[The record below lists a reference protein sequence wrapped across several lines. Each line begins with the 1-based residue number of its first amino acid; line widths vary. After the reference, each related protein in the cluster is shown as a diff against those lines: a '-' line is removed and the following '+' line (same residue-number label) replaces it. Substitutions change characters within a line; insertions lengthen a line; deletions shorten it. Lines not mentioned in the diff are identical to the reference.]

1 MNFNFF
7 KKNKLKRMK
16 KLVKTLII
24 ALFCLGTAQVFAQS
38 NKQYKI
44 VFQLTSNDTLVH
56 KALIKQISNALTAA
70 PKSKIEVV
78 CHNNGITMLQSNV
91 TKQAEGIKKLATQ
104 GVVFAACENTM
115 KERKIDKSTIVSEAI
130 FVPAGIIEIADKQD
144 KKWAYIK
151 AGF

>member
-1 MNFNFF
+1 
-7 KKNKLKRMK
+7 MK

-24 ALFCLGTAQVFAQS
+24 ALFCLGTAQIFAQS

-91 TKQAEGIKKLATQ
+91 TKQAEGIK
-104 GVVFAACENTM
+104 N
-115 KERKIDKSTIVSEAI
+115 
-130 FVPAGIIEIADKQD
+130 
-144 KKWAYIK
+144 IK
-151 AGF
+151 